1 MSLQGYRELGS
12 QKGFNQRNG
21 QQGEIGDKKREK
33 EGKVGGSPEQS
44 NAELWSNL
52 GSR

>member
-21 QQGEIGDKKREK
+21 PQGEIGDKKREK
-33 EGKVGGSPEQS
+33 EGKEDKEREGGSGI
-44 NAELWSNL
+44 L
-52 GSR
+52 GTGAFV